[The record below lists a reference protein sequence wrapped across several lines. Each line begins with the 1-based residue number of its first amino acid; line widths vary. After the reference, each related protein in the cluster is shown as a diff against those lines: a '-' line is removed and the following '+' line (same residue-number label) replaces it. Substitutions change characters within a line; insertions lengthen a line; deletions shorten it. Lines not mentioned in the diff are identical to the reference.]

1 MRLTPISHTRVSCH
15 RPAAIRI
22 LFLFAMVLLNHFAS
36 AQGPLTN
43 GFTHTGTLSVNEQE
57 TWSFMAN
64 SGDGIFV
71 KLGEAVVGSSLY
83 PRLRL
88 YSPGGVLL
96 VESVSAT
103 AAEVATRT
111 TNSGTFT
118 VVIAN
123 AGNFSPSG
131 NGAYRLTLAKTG
143 TAVFVAS
150 FDEGG
155 PMTNGVVYVATNGI
169 AGLDLWTFNAC
180 PGDGLVLQITELT
193 GGSSF
198 SPELILYA
206 PDGTLLNRVSGT
218 TSAQINR
225 IAPMPGNYLLIAGD
239 TVGGYGTYQLTGSGF
254 ATGFKLCP
262 PQIYGAN
269 LVVSAVGGRAGSN
282 YVLFTTTNVALPMNS
297 WTPIRTNQF
306 GTFGGFSTTNEF
318 NTGIP
323 QQYFQVRT
331 P

>member
-1 MRLTPISHTRVSCH
+1 MSCH
-15 RPAAIRI
+15 SLAKLIP
-22 LFLFAMVLLNHFAS
+22 LLLAMLLLNHSAS
-36 AQGPLTN
+36 AQGALTN

-57 TWSFMAN
+57 TWSFAAN

-71 KLGEAVVGSSLY
+71 KLGEAAVGSSLY

-88 YSPGGVLL
+88 YGPGSVLL
-96 VESVSAT
+96 VESFSAI
-103 AAEVATRT
+103 AAEIATRA

-118 VVIAN
+118 AVIAN
-123 AGNFSPSG
+123 ADNVAPGG

-155 PMTNGVVYVATNGI
+155 PLTNSAVYVATNGI

-180 PGDGLVLQITELT
+180 PGDGIVLQVTELT

-198 SPELILYA
+198 SPELILFA
-206 PDGTLLNRVSGT
+206 PDGTLLNRVSGA

-225 IAPMPGNYLLIAGD
+225 LAPMPGNYLLIVGD

-254 ATGFKLCP
+254 ATGFKLCQ
-262 PQIYGAN
+262 PQILDAN
-269 LVVSAVGGRAGSN
+269 LVVSGVGGRAGSN
-282 YVLFTTTNVALPMNS
+282 YVMLATTNVALPVNS

-306 GTFGGFSTTNEF
+306 GTFGEVSVTNVF
-318 NTGIP
+318 NAGVP
-323 QQYFQVRT
+323 QQYFRVRT

>member
-1 MRLTPISHTRVSCH
+1 MHISPRPLAQRL
-15 RPAAIRI
+15 RPWRAAVCSA
-22 LFLFAMVLLNHFAS
+22 LLWLNHSAS

-43 GFTHTGTLSVNEQE
+43 GFTHTGTLSTSEQE
-57 TWSFMAN
+57 TWTFTAN
-64 SGDGIFV
+64 SGDGILI
-71 KLGEAVVGSSLY
+71 KLGEAVVGSSLN

-88 YSPGGVLL
+88 YGPGSVLL
-96 VESVSAT
+96 SEKVSAT
-103 AAEVATRT
+103 AAEVATRA

-118 VVIAN
+118 VVIGN
-123 AGNFSPSG
+123 ADSVAPGG

-143 TAVFVAS
+143 ATVFVAS

-155 PMTNGVVYVATNGI
+155 PMTNNAVYVATNGI

-218 TSAQINR
+218 ASAQINR
-225 IAPMPGNYLLIAGD
+225 LAPMPGNYLLIVGD
-239 TVGGYGTYQLTGSGF
+239 TVGGYGTYQLTGHGF
-254 ATGFKLCP
+254 ATGFKLCS
-262 PQIYGAN
+262 PQIQ
-269 LVVSAVGGRAGSN
+269 LVRTWSLPPWVVGLGSN
-282 YVLFTTTNVALPMNS
+282 FVMFATTNAALPVNS

-306 GTFGGFSTTNEF
+306 GTFGGCSVTNVF
-318 NTGIP
+318 DTAVP
-323 QQYFQVRT
+323 QQYFRVRT

>member
-1 MRLTPISHTRVSCH
+1 MTRRH
-15 RPAAIRI
+15 FFPAVVRFLLGAYVAI
-22 LFLFAMVLLNHFAS
+22 LLATSAS
-36 AQGPLTN
+36 AQGVLTN
-43 GFTHTGTLSVNEQE
+43 GFTQTGTLAIGEQE
-57 TWSFMAN
+57 VWNFTAN
-64 SGDGIFV
+64 SGDGILL

-88 YSPGGVLL
+88 YGPDEVLL
-96 VESVSAT
+96 GESVGAT
-103 AAEVATRT
+103 ATEVATRA

-123 AGNFSPSG
+123 AESFAPGG

-143 TAVFVAS
+143 TAVFVAPY
-150 FDEGG
+150 DEGG
-155 PMTNGVVYVATNGI
+155 PMTNGAIYVATNGI

-180 PGDGLVLQITELT
+180 AGDVIALQITELT
-193 GGSSF
+193 GGDDF

-218 TSAQINR
+218 TSAQISR
-225 IAPMPGNYLLIAGD
+225 AAPMSGSYLLIVGD

-262 PQIYGAN
+262 PEIDGAN
-269 LVVSAVGGRAGSN
+269 LDVSVVGGPAGSS
-282 YVLFTTTNVALPMNS
+282 YVLFATTNAALPLNN

-306 GTFGGFSTTNEF
+306 GIFGESSMTNTFNAEV
-318 NTGIP
+318 P
-323 QQYFQVRT
+323 QQYFRVRT